1 MGRMFPNDYLVTF
14 AWAYDAVQ
22 GKDIVM
28 QSDGAQIKYCYLIL
42 RKNKMN
48 SQSFVLCFMA

>member
-1 MGRMFPNDYLVTF
+1 MGRMFPNDYRVTF

-28 QSDGAQIKYCYLIL
+28 QSDGAQIRYCYCLVCASAIL
-42 RKNKMN
+42 RR
-48 SQSFVLCFMA
+48 